1 MLEVQCK
8 NVEVQVELFIYMVT
22 LLHSICRLELKGD
35 KNVLGE
41 FIEFKG
47 RHEDIQLLKILK
59 RSKVSRFIIQ
69 KSTLFG
75 GFGKFHEPSVL
86 VVLFASPYLHLN
98 FIMRFIVQAR
108 AYE

>member
-1 MLEVQCK
+1 MRLFVFCWRNYIVYCQP
-8 NVEVQVELFIYMVT
+8 QVSYLCLF
-22 LLHSICRLELKGD
+22 SICRLELKGD

-47 RHEDIQLLKILK
+47 RHEDIQLLKSLK

-75 GFGKFHEPSVL
+75 GFGKFYESSVL
-86 VVLFASPYLHLN
+86 IVLLLVTDLLKLCKAIHCSG
-98 FIMRFIVQAR
+98 
-108 AYE
+108 